1 MLDLGWNL
9 SATADKGGRLEG
21 GEGSEG
27 LLLSRR
33 QKGGGRRG
41 GGGGEVKSG
50 CGRALKRLPWSSN
63 SCSHTR
69 NLRRSFH
76 KHNGWQ
82 KNREATLH
90 QK

>member
-9 SATADKGGRLEG
+9 SAVADKGGRLEG
-21 GEGSEG
+21 GKGSEG
-27 LLLSRR
+27 LLLWGR
-33 QKGGGRRG
+33 QKEGRRRG
-41 GGGGEVKSG
+41 GRGEVKSC
-50 CGRALKRLPWSSN
+50 CGGALKRLPGSSN
-63 SCSHTR
+63 SCSRTR

-76 KHNGWQ
+76 KYNGWQ